1 MSVATVFA
9 KILNGDYGTYSI
21 TDDYRDIY
29 SIKQCR
35 NVRKVVMALAMEVGQ
50 VNTVGCVT
58 CLSCLTIVG
67 ITLEVHTARADGIV
81 YAWHLHGIILE
92 MYSRMVVLTILRAF
106 LPTTV
111 IS

>member
-1 MSVATVFA
+1 MCHSLP

-29 SIKQCR
+29 SIN
-35 NVRKVVMALAMEVGQ
+35 NVECPEVVMALAMEVGQ
-50 VNTVGCVT
+50 VNTGWMRNMPFMPYNCWDYFGGTYSQSGWNCV
-58 CLSCLTIVG
+58 CLAPSW
-67 ITLEVHTARADGIV
+67 DNS
-81 YAWHLHGIILE
+81 E

>member
-1 MSVATVFA
+1 MP

-29 SIKQCR
+29 SIN
-35 NVRKVVMALAMEVGQ
+35 NVECPEVVMALAMEVGQ
-50 VNTVGCVT
+50 VNTGWMRNMPFMPYNCWDY
-58 CLSCLTIVG
+58 
-67 ITLEVHTARADGIV
+67 LEVHTARADGIV

-92 MYSRMVVLTILRAF
+92 MYSRMVVLTILRAS
-106 LPTTV
+106 LLTTV

>member
-1 MSVATVFA
+1 MLVRQKNGASGQMDVLYPSVMG
-9 KILNGDYGTYSI
+9 KRNGW
-21 TDDYRDIY
+21 
-29 SIKQCR
+29 
-35 NVRKVVMALAMEVGQ
+35 LA
-50 VNTVGCVT
+50 
-58 CLSCLTIVG
+58 IVG

-106 LPTTV
+106 LLTTV